1 MENSIQIF
9 ENPEFGQVRVL
20 LQENGEPLFA
30 GVDVARMLGYK
41 RAGEAIATH
50 CKSDGTVKHRIP
62 NSDGIGSNEI
72 SFINESNLYRLIM
85 KSQLPTAERFQDWV
99 TSEVLPSIRKT
110 GSYSVKPM
118 THIQMLAAQAQAMAE
133 LEQRQLEQ
141 AQQISLQETR
151 LKVVEKKN
159 EELEKERL
167 LFEGENFNF
176 PLSQESLPEV
186 SLRDKIRGL
195 VNKYASI
202 NQIDHNMVWNKVYSE
217 LYYRCGISVRS
228 YKRDKRQTYLDVL
241 TQHNKLQ
248 QVYNVVSFMVNEAKK

>member
-1 MENSIQIF
+1 MENNIQLF

-20 LQENGEPLFA
+20 LQENGEPLFCLT
-30 GVDVARMLGYK
+30 DVCNALELNSGDVRKRLTDEVVSIHPISDSLGRQQK
-41 RAGEAIATH
+41 T
-50 CKSDGTVKHRIP
+50 
-62 NSDGIGSNEI
+62 N
-72 SFINESNLYRLIM
+72 FINEDGLYDVVLDSRKENAKRLR
-85 KSQLPTAERFQDWV
+85 KWV
-99 TSEVLPSIRKT
+99 TSEVLPSIRRT
-110 GSYSVKPM
+110 GSYSLKPM

-141 AQQISLQETR
+141 AQQISLQEAR

-217 LYYRCGISVRS
+217 LYYRYGISVRS

-248 QVYNVVSFMVNEAKK
+248 QVYNVISFMVSEAKK

>member
-1 MENSIQIF
+1 MENNIQLF

-20 LQENGEPLFA
+20 LQENGEPLFCLT
-30 GVDVARMLGYK
+30 DVCNALELNSGDVRKRLTDEVVSIHPISDSLGRQQK
-41 RAGEAIATH
+41 T
-50 CKSDGTVKHRIP
+50 
-62 NSDGIGSNEI
+62 N
-72 SFINESNLYRLIM
+72 FINEDGLYDVVLDSRKENAKRLR
-85 KSQLPTAERFQDWV
+85 KWV

-110 GSYSVKPM
+110 GSYSLKPM
-118 THIQMLAAQAQAMAE
+118 THIQMLAPQAQAMAE
-133 LEQRQLEQ
+133 LEQHQLEQ
-141 AQQISLQETR
+141 AQQISLQEAR

-202 NQIDHNMVWNKVYSE
+202 NQIDHNMVWNKVYQE
-217 LYYRCGISVRS
+217 LYYRYGISVRS

-248 QVYNVVSFMVNEAKK
+248 QVYNVVSFMVSEAKK

>member
-1 MENSIQIF
+1 MENNIQLF

-20 LQENGEPLFA
+20 LQENGEPLFCLT
-30 GVDVARMLGYK
+30 DVCNALELNSGDVRKRLTDEVVSIHPILDSLGRQQK
-41 RAGEAIATH
+41 T
-50 CKSDGTVKHRIP
+50 
-62 NSDGIGSNEI
+62 N
-72 SFINESNLYRLIM
+72 FINEDGLYDVVLDSRKENAKRLR
-85 KSQLPTAERFQDWV
+85 KWV

-110 GSYSVKPM
+110 GSYSLKPM

-133 LEQRQLEQ
+133 LEQHQLEQ
-141 AQQISLQETR
+141 AQQISLQEAR

-202 NQIDHNMVWNKVYSE
+202 NQIDHNMVWNKVYQE
-217 LYYRCGISVRS
+217 LYYRYGISVRS

-248 QVYNVVSFMVNEAKK
+248 QVYNVVSFMVSEAKK

>member
-1 MENSIQIF
+1 MENNIQLF

-20 LQENGEPLFA
+20 LQENGEPLFCLT
-30 GVDVARMLGYK
+30 DVCNALELNSGDVRKRLTDEVVSIHPISDSLGRHQK
-41 RAGEAIATH
+41 T
-50 CKSDGTVKHRIP
+50 
-62 NSDGIGSNEI
+62 N
-72 SFINESNLYRLIM
+72 FINEDGLYDVVLDSRKENAKRLR
-85 KSQLPTAERFQDWV
+85 KWV

-110 GSYSVKPM
+110 GSYSLRPM
-118 THIQMLAAQAQAMAE
+118 THIQMLAAQAQAMVE

-141 AQQISLQETR
+141 AQQISLQEAR

-159 EELEKERL
+159 EELEKERQ

-202 NQIDHNMVWNKVYSE
+202 NQIDHNMVWNKVYQE
-217 LYYRCGISVRS
+217 LYYRYGISVRS

-248 QVYNVVSFMVNEAKK
+248 QVYNVVSFMVSEAKK

>member
-1 MENSIQIF
+1 MENNIQLF

-20 LQENGEPLFA
+20 LQENGEPLFCLT
-30 GVDVARMLGYK
+30 DVCNALELNSGDVRKRLTDEVVSIHPISDSLGRQQK
-41 RAGEAIATH
+41 T
-50 CKSDGTVKHRIP
+50 
-62 NSDGIGSNEI
+62 N
-72 SFINESNLYRLIM
+72 FINEDGLYDVVLDSRKENAKRLR
-85 KSQLPTAERFQDWV
+85 KWV

-110 GSYSVKPM
+110 GSYSLKPM

-133 LEQRQLEQ
+133 LEQHQLEQ
-141 AQQISLQETR
+141 AQQISLQEAR

-202 NQIDHNMVWNKVYSE
+202 NQIDNNMVWNKVYQE
-217 LYYRCGISVRS
+217 LYYRYGISVRS

-248 QVYNVVSFMVNEAKK
+248 QVYNVVSFMVSEAKK

>member
-1 MENSIQIF
+1 MKNNIQLF

-20 LQENGEPLFA
+20 LQENGEPLFCLT
-30 GVDVARMLGYK
+30 DVCNALELNSSDVRKRLTDEVVSIHPISDSLGRQQK
-41 RAGEAIATH
+41 T
-50 CKSDGTVKHRIP
+50 
-62 NSDGIGSNEI
+62 N
-72 SFINESNLYRLIM
+72 FINEDGLYDVVLDSRKENAKRLR
-85 KSQLPTAERFQDWV
+85 KWV

-110 GSYSVKPM
+110 GSYSLRPM
-118 THIQMLAAQAQAMAE
+118 THIQMLAAQAQAMVE

-141 AQQISLQETR
+141 AQQISLQEAR

-159 EELEKERL
+159 EELEKERQ

-217 LYYRCGISVRS
+217 LYYRYGISVRS

-248 QVYNVVSFMVNEAKK
+248 QVYNVISFMVSEAKK

>member
-1 MENSIQIF
+1 MENNIQLF

-20 LQENGEPLFA
+20 LQENGEPLFCLT
-30 GVDVARMLGYK
+30 DVCNALELNSGDVRKRLTDEVVSIHPISDSLGRQQK
-41 RAGEAIATH
+41 T
-50 CKSDGTVKHRIP
+50 
-62 NSDGIGSNEI
+62 N
-72 SFINESNLYRLIM
+72 FINEDGLYDVVLDSRKENAKRLR
-85 KSQLPTAERFQDWV
+85 KWV

-110 GSYSVKPM
+110 GSYSLKPM
-118 THIQMLAAQAQAMAE
+118 THIQMLAAQAQAMVE

-141 AQQISLQETR
+141 AQQISLQEAR

-167 LFEGENFNF
+167 LFEGKNFNF

-195 VNKYASI
+195 VNKFASI
-202 NQIDHNMVWNKVYSE
+202 NQVDHNIVWNKVYQE
-217 LYYRCGISVRS
+217 LYYRYGISVRS

-248 QVYNVVSFMVNEAKK
+248 QVYNVISFMVSEAKK

>member
-1 MENSIQIF
+1 MENNIQLF

-20 LQENGEPLFA
+20 LQENGEPLFCLT
-30 GVDVARMLGYK
+30 DVCNALELNSGDVRKRLTDEVVSIHPISDSLGRQQK
-41 RAGEAIATH
+41 T
-50 CKSDGTVKHRIP
+50 
-62 NSDGIGSNEI
+62 N
-72 SFINESNLYRLIM
+72 FINEDGLYDVVLDSRKENAKRLR
-85 KSQLPTAERFQDWV
+85 KWV

-141 AQQISLQETR
+141 AQQISLQEAR

-202 NQIDHNMVWNKVYSE
+202 NQIDHNMVWNKVYQE
-217 LYYRCGISVRS
+217 LYYRYGISVRS

-248 QVYNVVSFMVNEAKK
+248 QVYNVISFMVSEAKK

>member
-1 MENSIQIF
+1 MENNIQLF

-20 LQENGEPLFA
+20 IQENGEPLFV
-30 GVDVARMLGYK
+30 GVDVANILGYK
-41 RAGEAIATH
+41 EPHKAIVRH
-50 CKSDGTVKHRIP
+50 VDDCDRMKRPVSDNQGFVRD
-62 NSDGIGSNEI
+62 SWV
-72 SFINESNLYRLIM
+72 INESGLYTLIFSSELLTA
-85 KSQLPTAERFQDWV
+85 KSFKRWI

-110 GSYSVKPM
+110 GSYSVRPM

-141 AQQISLQETR
+141 SQQISLQEAR

-195 VNKYASI
+195 VNKYVSI
-202 NQIDHNMVWNKVYSE
+202 NQIDHNMVWNKVYQE
-217 LYYRCGISVRS
+217 LYYRYGISVRS

-248 QVYNVVSFMVNEAKK
+248 QVYNVISFMVSEAKK

>member
-1 MENSIQIF
+1 MENNIQLF

-20 LQENGEPLFA
+20 LQENGEPLFCLT
-30 GVDVARMLGYK
+30 DVCNALELNSGDVRKRLTDEVVSIHPISDSLGRQQK
-41 RAGEAIATH
+41 T
-50 CKSDGTVKHRIP
+50 
-62 NSDGIGSNEI
+62 N
-72 SFINESNLYRLIM
+72 FINEDGLYDVVLDSRKENAKRLR
-85 KSQLPTAERFQDWV
+85 KWV

-110 GSYSVKPM
+110 GSYSLRPM
-118 THIQMLAAQAQAMAE
+118 THIQMLAAQAQAMVE

-141 AQQISLQETR
+141 AQQISLQEAR

-202 NQIDHNMVWNKVYSE
+202 NQIDHNMVWNKVYQE
-217 LYYRCGISVRS
+217 LYYRYGISVRS

-248 QVYNVVSFMVNEAKK
+248 QVYNVVSFMVSEAKK

>member
-1 MENSIQIF
+1 MENNIQLF

-20 LQENGEPLFA
+20 LQENGEPLFCLT
-30 GVDVARMLGYK
+30 DVCNALELNSGDVRKRLTDEVVSIHPISDSLGRQQK
-41 RAGEAIATH
+41 T
-50 CKSDGTVKHRIP
+50 
-62 NSDGIGSNEI
+62 N
-72 SFINESNLYRLIM
+72 FINEDGLYDVVLDSRKENAKRLR
-85 KSQLPTAERFQDWV
+85 KWV

-110 GSYSVKPM
+110 GSYSLKPM

-133 LEQRQLEQ
+133 LEQHQLEQ
-141 AQQISLQETR
+141 AQQISLQEAR

-202 NQIDHNMVWNKVYSE
+202 NQIDHNMVWNKVYQE
-217 LYYRCGISVRS
+217 LYYRYGISVRS

-248 QVYNVVSFMVNEAKK
+248 QVYNVVSFMVSEAKK

>member
-1 MENSIQIF
+1 MENNIQLF

-20 LQENGEPLFA
+20 LQEDGEPLFCLT
-30 GVDVARMLGYK
+30 DVCNALELNSGDVRKRLTDEVVSIHPISDSLGRQQK
-41 RAGEAIATH
+41 T
-50 CKSDGTVKHRIP
+50 
-62 NSDGIGSNEI
+62 N
-72 SFINESNLYRLIM
+72 FINEDGLYDVVLDSRKENAKRLR
-85 KSQLPTAERFQDWV
+85 KWV

-141 AQQISLQETR
+141 TQQISLQEAR

-217 LYYRCGISVRS
+217 LYYRYGISVRS

>member
-1 MENSIQIF
+1 MNSSIKIF

-20 LQENGEPLFA
+20 LQENGEPLFCLT
-30 GVDVARMLGYK
+30 DVCNALELNSGDVRKRLTDEVVSIHPISDSLGRQQK
-41 RAGEAIATH
+41 T
-50 CKSDGTVKHRIP
+50 
-62 NSDGIGSNEI
+62 N
-72 SFINESNLYRLIM
+72 FINEDGLYDVVLDSRKENAKRLR
-85 KSQLPTAERFQDWV
+85 KWV

-141 AQQISLQETR
+141 AQQISLQEAR

-202 NQIDHNMVWNKVYSE
+202 NQIDHNMVWNKVYQE
-217 LYYRCGISVRS
+217 LYYRYGISVRS

-248 QVYNVVSFMVNEAKK
+248 QVYNVISFMVSEAKK